1 MERDMSTPEANF
13 RGRVWIKLLAAVSA
27 VILVAIAVL
36 ITLGIRS
43 QSDQMQDLMRQQG
56 QTLSAAVEG
65 GMIDALAVGNNKVVR
80 QQFAR
85 LHEKLPDTQVAVFDF
100 AGRVV
105 FATQQEMLQKNLG
118 QMVDEKATRDALK
131 TMLDKG
137 AIAEDTHEGMVEG
150 KPFLA
155 VMRPILNDQ
164 RCHHC
169 HGSVRKVLGGIMVR
183 TSVEQPLAKMSQ
195 ARNLN
200 LAVGAASLGVVIL
213 LVFLVTRRFVARP
226 IDSTV
231 VMLKDMAQGEGD
243 LTRRLQAASRDE
255 LGALANW
262 FNLFVEK
269 LQHLVKQVAV
279 NVGVLTGSVDNLARI
294 SQEMTGKAQDMNTQC
309 ASASESTNRATSNI
323 HNMAAAAEQVSV
335 QVAAVA
341 KASDEVSGSM
351 NHVGQAT
358 DNVSNNLNNVA
369 ASAEEMSSS
378 VNTIATAVEEMYA
391 ALNEVSKSSS
401 RGANVTNEA
410 SDKAARTSDIVNNLG
425 RAAKE
430 IGDVVDLIKGIASQT
445 NLLAL
450 NATIEAASAG
460 EAGKGFAVVAGE
472 VKELAKQTASATEEI
487 REKIESMQAN
497 TQQAVSAI
505 GKIVEFITEVD
516 SIMTTIAS
524 AVEEQTATTNEIS
537 RSLAE
542 AATAATNV
550 SENVHQA
557 ARGASQTADNVRLAI
572 QSEAQVARNIADVS
586 EAAKAIAKEA
596 SDASQ
601 GMNQLADHVGGLQHA
616 AQATS
621 QWADQ
626 ANQAAGELDRLAA
639 QLKEIVVLFKV

>member
-1 MERDMSTPEANF
+1 MSTPEASF
-13 RGRVWIKLLAAVSA
+13 RGRVWIKLLTAVSLVILAAV
-27 VILVAIAVL
+27 AVL

-43 QSDQMQDLMRQQG
+43 QADQMHDLMRDQG
-56 QTLSAAVEG
+56 QNLAAAVEG
-65 GMIDALAVGNNKVVR
+65 GMIDALAVGNNTVVR

-85 LHEKLPDTQVAVFDF
+85 LHEKLPETQVAVFDF
-100 AGRVV
+100 NARVV
-105 FATQQEMLQKNLG
+105 FATKPEMVEKNLG
-118 QMVDEKATRDALK
+118 QFVAEKSTMEALK
-131 TMLDKG
+131 AMMEKG
-137 AIAEDTHEGMVEG
+137 SAAQDTFEGAVEG

-155 VMRPILNDQ
+155 VMRPILNDP
-164 RCHHC
+164 RCYHC
-169 HGSVRKVLGGIMVR
+169 HGSARKVLGGIMAR

-200 LAVGAASLGVVIL
+200 LAVGAVSLGVVIL

-231 VMLKDMAQGEGD
+231 SMLKDMAQGEGD
-243 LTRRLQAASRDE
+243 LTRRLEAASRDE
-255 LGALANW
+255 LGALASW
-262 FNLFVEK
+262 FNTFVEK
-269 LQHLVKQVAV
+269 LQRMVKQVAV
-279 NVGVLTGSVDNLARI
+279 NVGVLTGSVDNLSRI
-294 SQEMTGKAQDMNTQC
+294 SQEMTGKAQDMNDQC
-309 ASASESTNRATSNI
+309 ASAFESTNKATSNI
-323 HNMAAAAEQVSV
+323 HNMAAAAEQVSA

-351 NHVGQAT
+351 GHVGQAT
-358 DNVSNNLNNVA
+358 DEVSNNLNNVA
-369 ASAEEMSSS
+369 ASAEEMSNS

-410 SDKAARTSDIVNNLG
+410 SDRASRTSDIVNNLG

-487 REKIESMQAN
+487 REKIESMQTN
-497 TQQAVSAI
+497 TEQAVTAI

-550 SENVHQA
+550 SENVHLA
-557 ARGASQTADNVRLAI
+557 ARGAGQTADNVRLAI
-572 QSEAQVARNIADVS
+572 ASESQVARNIADVAD
-586 EAAKAIAKEA
+586 AAKAIAKEA

-601 GMNQLADHVGGLQHA
+601 GMNQLSEHVGGLQNA

-626 ANQAAGELDRLAA
+626 ANQAAGELDRLAG
-639 QLKEIVVLFKV
+639 QLKEIVALFKV

>member
-1 MERDMSTPEANF
+1 MSTPEASF
-13 RGRVWIKLLAAVSA
+13 RGRVWIKLLTAVSL
-27 VILVAIAVL
+27 VVLVAVAVL
-36 ITLGIRS
+36 ITLGLRS
-43 QSDQMQDLMRQQG
+43 QSDQMHDLMREQG
-56 QTLSAAVEG
+56 QNLAAAVEG
-65 GMIDALAVGNNKVVR
+65 GMIDALAVGNNNVVR

-85 LHEKLPDTQVAVFDF
+85 LHERLPETQVAVFDF

-105 FATQQEMLQKNLG
+105 FATQPEMIQKNLG
-118 QMVDEKATRDALK
+118 QFISEKPTVEALK
-131 TMLDKG
+131 AMLDKG
-137 AIAEDTHEGMVEG
+137 AAEEDTFEGAVEG

-164 RCHHC
+164 RCYHC
-169 HGSVRKVLGGIMVR
+169 HGSARKVLGGIMAR
-183 TSVEQPLAKMSQ
+183 TSVERPMAKIAR

-200 LAVGAASLGVVIL
+200 LAAAAVSLGVVIL

-231 VMLKDMAQGEGD
+231 SMLKDMAQGEGD
-243 LTRRLQAASRDE
+243 LTRRLEGASRDE
-255 LGALANW
+255 LGALASW
-262 FNLFVEK
+262 FNLFVDK
-269 LQHLVKQVAV
+269 LQRMVKQVAEH
-279 NVGVLTGSVDNLARI
+279 VGVLTGSVDHLTRI
-294 SQEMTGKAQDMNTQC
+294 SQEMTGKAQDMNAQC

-323 HNMAAAAEQVSV
+323 HNMAAAAEEVSA
-335 QVAAVA
+335 QVATVA
-341 KASDEVSGSM
+341 QASGEVSGSM
-351 NHVGQAT
+351 DQVGQAT
-358 DNVSNNLNNVA
+358 EEVSNNLNNVA
-369 ASAEEMSSS
+369 ASTEQMSSS

-391 ALNEVSKSSS
+391 ALNEVSKSAS

-410 SDKAARTSDIVNNLG
+410 SDRASRTSDIVNNLG

-472 VKELAKQTASATEEI
+472 VKELAKQTAGATEEI
-487 REKIESMQAN
+487 REKIESMQSN
-497 TQQAVSAI
+497 TEQAVSAI
-505 GKIVEFITEVD
+505 GKIVDFITEVD
-516 SIMTTIAS
+516 SIMNTIAS

-542 AATAATNV
+542 AATAASNV

-557 ARGASQTADNVRLAI
+557 ARGAGQTASNVRLAI
-572 QSEAQVARNIADVS
+572 ASETQVARNIADVA

-601 GMNQLADHVGGLQHA
+601 GMNQLADHVGGLQQA

-621 QWADQ
+621 QWASQ
-626 ANQAAGELDRLAA
+626 ANQAAGELDRLAS

>member
-1 MERDMSTPEANF
+1 MERDMSTPEASF
-13 RGRVWIKLLAAVSA
+13 RGRVWIKLLTAVSLVVLAAV
-27 VILVAIAVL
+27 AVL

-43 QSDQMQDLMRQQG
+43 QADQMHDLMREQG
-56 QTLSAAVEG
+56 QNLAAAVEG
-65 GMIDALAVGNNKVVR
+65 GMIDALAIGNNKVVR
-80 QQFAR
+80 QQFSR
-85 LHEKLPDTQVAVFDF
+85 LHERLPDTQVAVYDF
-100 AGRVV
+100 SGRVV
-105 FATQQEMLQKNLG
+105 FATQLDMVQKNLA
-118 QMVDEKATRDALK
+118 QLVAEKPTVDAVK
-131 TMLDKG
+131 TMLERG
-137 AIAEDTHEGMVEG
+137 SANEDTFEGSVDG

-155 VMRPILNDQ
+155 VMRPILNDP
-164 RCHHC
+164 RCYHC
-169 HGSVRKVLGGIMVR
+169 HGSARKVLGGIMAR
-183 TSVEQPLAKMSQ
+183 TSVEKPLAKMAG

-200 LAVGAASLGVVIL
+200 LGVGLASLGVVIL

-231 VMLKDMAQGEGD
+231 TMLKDMAQGEGD
-243 LTRRLQAASRDE
+243 LTRRLQTTSRDE
-255 LGALANW
+255 LGALAKW

-279 NVGVLTGSVDNLARI
+279 DVGVLTGSVDNLTRI
-294 SQEMTGKAQDMNTQC
+294 SQEMTGKAQDMNDQC
-309 ASASESTNRATSNI
+309 ASAADSTNKATSNI
-323 HNMAAAAEQVSV
+323 YNMAAAAEQVSA

-358 DNVSNNLNNVA
+358 ETVSNNLNNVA
-369 ASAEEMSSS
+369 ASTEQMSSS

-391 ALNEVSKSSS
+391 ALNEVSKSAS

-410 SDKAARTSDIVNNLG
+410 SDRASRTSDIVNNLG

-472 VKELAKQTASATEEI
+472 VKELAKQTAGATEEI
-487 REKIESMQAN
+487 REKIESMQSN
-497 TQQAVSAI
+497 TEQAVSAI
-505 GKIVEFITEVD
+505 GKIVDFITEVD
-516 SIMTTIAS
+516 SIMNTIAS

-557 ARGASQTADNVRLAI
+557 ARGAGQTANNVRQAI
-572 QSEAQVARNIADVS
+572 ESEAQVARNIADVA

-621 QWADQ
+621 QWATQ